1 MKSEKIPAER
11 DVKRGDI
18 IILEHRVFMYG
29 FATPLE
35 ITNETYL
42 LLQYRKCDIFDD
54 VMLTGVEIDVHRRT
68 DASQHRHIQIIGP
81 DRPEPFWIKVSADS
95 ICKIA

>member
-1 MKSEKIPAER
+1 MKSEKIPAKR
-11 DVKRGDI
+11 DAESGDI
-18 IILEHRVFMYG
+18 ITLEHRVFMYG

-35 ITNETYL
+35 ITNEAYL
-42 LLQYRKCDIFDD
+42 LLQNRKNSIVDE
-54 VMLTGVEIDVHRRT
+54 VMLSGVEIDVHRRS
-68 DASQHRHIQIIGP
+68 DASQHRNIQIIGP